1 MASVLFTN
9 PVVAQQ
15 VQAAAQN
22 QLAQRQL
29 DLQDRE
35 SFLSGIRQAQEVAQ
49 RYGAQRYQTDA
60 YRDASMGQNQVGMAR
75 VQADTLNSGRELD
88 LKSVMAENDRQ
99 FRDRELATRKAIAE
113 INANATRLRPQD
125 LVDLEQ
131 EVAATNQYADE
142 FNTTAANAAVII
154 KSMAD
159 KLRKEDEDALT
170 KQGSGFFKD
179 GPFTRES
186 TARKEAQGKLKPFN
200 EYIAAALAAT
210 LADNQDL
217 SPFIQI
223 QGTNVV
229 PKLKSFIKAEGGK
242 LVPVTPSAPTVAT
255 APTAPTAA
263 PDWRSLMAGAM
274 GKNAATN
281 NPAALI
287 PRLGASPFS
296 LTNRATGRAFT
307 ARPIQ

>member
-1 MASVLFTN
+1 MAVLFTN

-35 SFLSGIRQAQEVAQ
+35 SLLSGLRQAQEVAQ

-75 VQADTLNSGRELD
+75 VQADTLNTGRELD

-99 FRDRELATRKAIAE
+99 FRERELATRKAIAE

-131 EVAATNQYADE
+131 EVAANNRDADE
-142 FNTTAANAAVII
+142 FNTTAANAAMII
-154 KSMAD
+154 KSMAA
-159 KLRKEDEDALT
+159 KLQKDDEDALT
-170 KQGSGFFKD
+170 KQADGF
-179 GPFTRES
+179 FTRES
-186 TARKEAQGKLKPFN
+186 TAREEAKGKLKPFN
-200 EYIAAALAAT
+200 EYIAAALAANP
-210 LADNQDL
+210 DM
-217 SPFIQI
+217 SPFIQV
-223 QGTNVV
+223 QGTNVA

-255 APTAPTAA
+255 APAAA
-263 PDWRSLMAGAM
+263 PDWRSMMASAM
-274 GKNAATN
+274 GQNLPTN

-287 PRLGASPFS
+287 QPVVGG
-296 LTNRATGRAFT
+296 TNRPFLPMKESVSGAVFRV
-307 ARPIQ
+307 RPKE

>member
-75 VQADTLNSGRELD
+75 VQADALNSGRELD

-131 EVAATNQYADE
+131 EVAAKNWDADE

-154 KSMAD
+154 KSMATR
-159 KLRKEDEDALT
+159 LQKEDEDAMT
-170 KQGSGFFKD
+170 KQGDGFW
-179 GPFTRES
+179 TLES

-200 EYIAAALAAT
+200 EYIAAALAANP
-210 LADNQDL
+210 DM

-242 LVPVTPSAPTVAT
+242 LVPVTPSAPTVAA
-255 APTAPTAA
+255 APAAA

-274 GKNAATN
+274 GQNAATN

-287 PRLGASPFS
+287 PRLGSSPFS

>member
-88 LKSVMAENDRQ
+88 LKAVMAENDRQ
-99 FRDRELATRKAIAE
+99 FRERELATRKAIAE

-131 EVAATNQYADE
+131 TVAAENKDADE
-142 FNTTAANAAVII
+142 FNTTATNAAAMLKAAIDELRQKDEELV
-154 KSMAD
+154 KSGEGMLGGVFVGD
-159 KLRKEDEDALT
+159 KTKSAAEAAKARLAKGVEPYYGLALKT
-170 KQGSGFFKD
+170 TPDIGNFV
-179 GPFTRES
+179 
-186 TARKEAQGKLKPFN
+186 
-200 EYIAAALAAT
+200 T
-210 LADNQDL
+210 L
-217 SPFIQI
+217 

-229 PKLKSFIKAEGGK
+229 AKQLPFIRAENGK
-242 LVPVTPSAPTVAT
+242 LVTVT
-255 APTAPTAA
+255 PTAPKV
-263 PDWRSLMAGAM
+263 GAM
-274 GKNAATN
+274 GRNAATN
-281 NPAALI
+281 NPAAIIQDLSK
-287 PRLGASPFS
+287 G
-296 LTNRATGRAFT
+296 TNRPFLPMRASGSGAVFGV
-307 ARPIQ
+307 RPRE

>member
-60 YRDASMGQNQVGMAR
+60 YRDASQGQNQVGMAR
-75 VQADTLNSGRELD
+75 VQADALNSGRELD

-131 EVAATNQYADE
+131 EVAANNRDADD

-154 KSMAD
+154 KSMAE
-159 KLRKEDEDALT
+159 KLRKEDEDSLT

-200 EYIAAALAAT
+200 EYIAAALAANP
-210 LADNQDL
+210 DM

-223 QGTNVV
+223 QGTNVA

-242 LVPVTPSAPTVAT
+242 LVPVTPSAPTVA
-255 APTAPTAA
+255 AA
-263 PDWRSLMAGAM
+263 PATA
-274 GKNAATN
+274 AATN
-281 NPAALI
+281 NPATLI
-287 PRLGASPFS
+287 PRLGSSPFS

>member
-1 MASVLFTN
+1 MAVLFTN

-35 SFLSGIRQAQEVAQ
+35 SFLSGIRQAQEVAS
-49 RYGAQRYQTDA
+49 RERAQRYQTDA
-60 YRDASMGQNQVGMAR
+60 YRDASQGQNRVGMAR
-75 VQADTLNSGRELD
+75 VQADTLNTGRELD

-99 FRDRELATRKAIAE
+99 FRERELATRKAIAE

-131 EVAATNQYADE
+131 TVAAENKDADQ
-142 FNTTAANAAVII
+142 FNTEAANAAAMLKAAIAELRQKDEEVVKAGEGMLGGVFVGGQA
-154 KSMAD
+154 KSAAEAA
-159 KLRKEDEDALT
+159 KARLAKGVEPYYGLALKVT
-170 KQGSGFFKD
+170 PDIGNFVS
-179 GPFTRES
+179 
-186 TARKEAQGKLKPFN
+186 L
-200 EYIAAALAAT
+200 
-210 LADNQDL
+210 
-217 SPFIQI
+217 

-229 PKLKSFIKAEGGK
+229 AKQLPFIRAEGGK
-242 LVPVTPSAPTVAT
+242 LVAVTPSAPQV
-255 APTAPTAA
+255 
-263 PDWRSLMAGAM
+263 SAM
-274 GKNAATN
+274 GQNLPTN

-287 PRLGASPFS
+287 PRLGSSPFG